1 MILGGAA
8 FLDNGRAVRL
18 NAPSTSA
25 RVKED
30 NVAELQ
36 TFEET
41 TEGIVV
47 QVTPVYL
54 PEQSEPDDGRHVW
67 AYQVRLLNSG
77 TDTVQLVTRRW
88 RITDGNGQVHEVIG
102 DGVVGDQPVLKP
114 GDTYEYSSGTPLS
127 TPSGF
132 MTGIFQMI
140 DTSGRRFA
148 IRVPTFS
155 LDKPGPRGAVH

>member
-8 FLDNGRAVRL
+8 SLDKGRAVRL
-18 NAPSTSA
+18 NASSISA
-25 RVKED
+25 RVKEGD
-30 NVAELQ
+30 VAEFQ

-67 AYQVRLLNSG
+67 AYQVRLINSG
-77 TDTVQLVTRRW
+77 ADTVQLVTRRW

-114 GDTYEYSSGTPLS
+114 GETYEYSSGTPLG

-148 IRVPTFS
+148 IRVPAFS
-155 LDKPGPRGAVH
+155 LDRPGPRGVVH